1 MKIRGRCEHP
11 LAAVRRATRRRAAGE
26 DEQGFTL
33 IELLVVVV
41 VLPIVIGG
49 IAAALLS
56 VFGLQTQT
64 MNRIGD
70 SNDELVSATNFS
82 RDVQSAAQLTT
93 QSTPGCGAS
102 SQTQLLGIE
111 WGPNS
116 TAPGGYQTVVSYVTA
131 STVNSLGKT
140 VYSLVRQQCDS
151 GTSTSPNTDIT
162 VSSDLGSSP
171 SLHIYGQASLVNGV
185 TTFPNVTS
193 QFSAMS
199 YTYAGTNGAALSTL
213 GTLTLNSTT
222 SGTSGTGTIVSS
234 GGTGTVAW
242 TGVSGNTLTGS
253 TYSRPGTDTVASGA
267 AVVLAWHST
276 QGVTKVELDVTEPG
290 SNFIYSL
297 VGLPSAG
304 VSQGTPQSA
313 TPVTTG
319 NDCNFANSGTGTY
332 ASQLCFVDF
341 TGFNNTVYSASNPNQ
356 CQEMSGQVENSP
368 YSISFCISVT
378 PNTYSPANTPYQI
391 APTAWPIP
399 TYGVNAGFNSEAFLG
414 NNGFYTGIP
423 GNPAL
428 YQKVNW
434 SNTNCGGAG
443 TPTHNGTS
451 CSEQQMTVVHISDF
465 QVFDAAGQPAT
476 GWTLVTGYAE
486 STDTGEWMVFQNNSG
501 INWSVLYNAGLP
513 AILFGN
519 SRFDTNDPSN
529 YFGFMQYTG

>member
-1 MKIRGRCEHP
+1 MKDRGRREHP
-11 LAAVRRATRRRAAGE
+11 LAAVRRAAQRRAAGQ

-102 SQTQLLGIE
+102 SQTQLLGIQ
-111 WGPNS
+111 WGTNS
-116 TAPGGYQTVVSYVTA
+116 TASGGYQTVVSYVTA
-131 STVNSLGKT
+131 STVNALGKT
-140 VYSLVRQQCDS
+140 VYSLVRQQCDT
-151 GTSTSPNTDIT
+151 GTSTSPDTQLT
-162 VSSDLGSSP
+162 VSSDLGGSP
-171 SLHIYGQASLVNGV
+171 SLHIYGQSSLVNGV
-185 TTFPNVTS
+185 TTFPDVTS
-193 QFSAMS
+193 EFS
-199 YTYAGTNGAALSTL
+199 T
-213 GTLTLNSTT
+213 
-222 SGTSGTGTIVSS
+222 
-234 GGTGTVAW
+234 
-242 TGVSGNTLTGS
+242 
-253 TYSRPGTDTVASGA
+253 
-267 AVVLAWHST
+267 WHSA

-290 SNFIYSL
+290 SSFAYSL
-297 VGLPSAG
+297 VGLPTAG
-304 VSQGTPQSA
+304 VSQGTTTA
-313 TPVTTG
+313 TTTPTTG

-332 ASQLCFVDF
+332 ANQLCFVDF

-378 PNTYSPANTPYQI
+378 PNTYSPANTSYQI
-391 APTAWPIP
+391 EPTAWPIP
-399 TYGVNAGFNSEAFLG
+399 TYGVSAGFNSEAFLG

-434 SNTNCGGAG
+434 TNTNCNGAG

-451 CSEQQMTVVHISDF
+451 CSEQQMTVVHISNF
-465 QVFDAAGQPAT
+465 QVFDSAGQPAT
-476 GWTLVTGYAE
+476 GWTLVTGDAE
-486 STDTGEWMVFQNNSG
+486 STDTGEWMVFQNNSS
-501 INWSVLYNAGLP
+501 INWSVLYNNGASDP
-513 AILFGN
+513 FGN
-519 SRFDTNDPSN
+519 S
-529 YFGFMQYTG
+529 